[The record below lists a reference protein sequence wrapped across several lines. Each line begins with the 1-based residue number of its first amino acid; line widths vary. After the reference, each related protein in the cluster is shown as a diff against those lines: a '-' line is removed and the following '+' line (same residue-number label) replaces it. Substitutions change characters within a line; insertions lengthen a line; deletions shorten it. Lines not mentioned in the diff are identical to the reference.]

1 MGTDK
6 EKMER
11 CQKLVLKELKKLSD
25 KKLGAIS
32 LHQAKQ
38 KFIGQISLAEEN
50 RLSVIISLAKNIIE
64 EGKADSL
71 TEIYKKINLVSAQ
84 DMLSVA
90 NEVLS
95 PANLSSLTFLPE
107 S

>member
-1 MGTDK
+1 
-6 EKMER
+6 MEN
-11 CQKLVLKELKKLSD
+11 LN

-90 NEVLS
+90 NEILS
-95 PANLSSLTFLPE
+95 PVNLSSLTFLPE